1 MQRPSFRTGVNGP
14 SIAIVI
20 AALAALVAVGGC
32 ALGVAGA
39 RGAAASPS
47 PAPVVQPDAPAPTAV
62 PFEPGTPTLPPG
74 APEPTPVSDPTVPV
88 TPAVGGVDGAI
99 IPLDVFLGHD
109 VKLAVSDVEGLL
121 TQVSTGQAADGMSVR
136 WGEAVVRNL
145 GPQTVEVVWE
155 GLPQDE
161 VLTLVVRSDG
171 DRVRLRFGQQ
181 APPPYSDAMG
191 ADRVVVLT
199 FAKPV
204 DASDV
209 IADVTAVDAAARIGR
224 PVQAPPTAGRITR
237 PVEGPAIAGRIGRP
251 VQGPAYATRITR
263 PVQGPVFA

>member
-1 MQRPSFRTGVNGP
+1 
-14 SIAIVI
+14 
-20 AALAALVAVGGC
+20 
-32 ALGVAGA
+32 
-39 RGAAASPS
+39 
-47 PAPVVQPDAPAPTAV
+47 V